1 MKNTEK
7 YSFFNNIKYTNLVKD
22 KHKDVKTEEYKL
34 WYKGDINKI
43 LEFYKTNRDRMY
55 NTNTMYY
62 TPSFMRLAPVGNSS
76 DVGGATQL
84 NNFTIYHNPVAN
96 IISRAMSNLLFST
109 EPTFSFSTRNKNRT
123 KDIENKFY
131 LIQKENDLGSLLQKS
146 SEYESYSGAI
156 AFKPIIDPDFSDVP
170 ILQVY
175 AKEDFILNKKYDKV
189 ISIVFIDRYK
199 EKKDNYALLS
209 EYGRGYIKYKL
220 INEIDGREI
229 PLNTLNETQNLTDLT
244 IVDED
249 GELIPD
255 LLAVYKENKPD
266 CRSDYENSI
275 DDFNAIDEVYSN
287 MMNFIRKTAPKR
299 VVSESSLKKVIND
312 GNEITIIP
320 SVYDSDIVIK
330 YDNNTGQQEETNE
343 LQTIQDINNT
353 IQGYLSA
360 MGEILKNVARTV
372 GLSIKTVAG
381 EDLSGA
387 NASADALS
395 IRENIDY
402 RTRDNKKIGWNETLI
417 KLAKVLL
424 ILTDIEV
431 YDNYIVTKDVE
442 DIEINIEFYNPS
454 TPTFEQTAAEV
465 RDLIDAGLIDPLNG
479 LMRLWFETGI
489 KSETEVLEMYN
500 KLQGIEEEKQSVV
513 EELIENQEPTEEET
527 ETEED
532 NEEESQEEVE

>member
-146 SEYESYSGAI
+146 SEYESYSGAR

-402 RTRDNKKIGWNETLI
+402 RTRDNKKIG
-417 KLAKVLL
+417 
-424 ILTDIEV
+424 
-431 YDNYIVTKDVE
+431 
-442 DIEINIEFYNPS
+442 
-454 TPTFEQTAAEV
+454 
-465 RDLIDAGLIDPLNG
+465 
-479 LMRLWFETGI
+479 
-489 KSETEVLEMYN
+489 
-500 KLQGIEEEKQSVV
+500 
-513 EELIENQEPTEEET
+513 
-527 ETEED
+527 
-532 NEEESQEEVE
+532 